1 MCSWSLLSY
10 QLLYPGWPLEHLILP
25 STLSIICHC
34 LRFAE
39 CEGSRVLD
47 VCPFVFLYP
56 LIRLH
61 ELCTTSLFTSDGHF
75 FLNSLLYIFA
85 VGSVFVVIFFR
96 TDIKKEFCA
105 KMTDN
110 QFSVFALHLNA
121 LNPLQPRISIIPLN
135 HISNYDC
142 IKKSR
147 FDCSLFCY

>member
-1 MCSWSLLSY
+1 MVIIIVNYFC
-10 QLLYPGWPLEHLILP
+10 PGWPLEHLILSP
-25 STLSIICHC
+25 IFSILCHC
-34 LRFAE
+34 LKCAE

-61 ELCTTSLFTSDGHF
+61 ELRTTSLFTRDGQF

-96 TDIKKEFCA
+96 TDIKNEFCA

-110 QFSVFALHLNA
+110 QSLNY
-121 LNPLQPRISIIPLN
+121 
-135 HISNYDC
+135 ISNYGC
-142 IKKSR
+142 IQKVDLIVHCFVIDS
-147 FDCSLFCY
+147 CYIHFTLYLCISAINVSN